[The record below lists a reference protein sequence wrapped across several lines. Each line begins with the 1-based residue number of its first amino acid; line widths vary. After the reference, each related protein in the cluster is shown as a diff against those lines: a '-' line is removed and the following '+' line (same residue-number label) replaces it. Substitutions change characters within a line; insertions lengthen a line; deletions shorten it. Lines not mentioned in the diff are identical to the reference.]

1 MASSRARVDASQVD
15 RFADRLALASRLIEE
30 EGEQFEE
37 EWGKKLETEMRS
49 DVPSG
54 PGDPVHLRD
63 EIEQVEPGGITMGQA
78 YWWRFLEYGTS
89 KMAPQPFIR
98 PAIKRVKTPAKK
110 DAGQRAVRLM
120 QRGR

>member
-1 MASSRARVDASQVD
+1 MASSRATVDASQVD
-15 RFADRLALASRLIEE
+15 GFARRLASASQQIEE
-30 EGEQFEE
+30 EGQEFQEQ
-37 EWGKKLETEMRS
+37 WGKKLETEMRS
-49 DVPSG
+49 DVPIG

-63 EIEQVEPGGITMGQA
+63 EIEQVEPGGITFGQA

-98 PAIKRVKTPAKK
+98 PAMNRVKKPATK
-110 DAGQRAVRLM
+110 DAGVRAVKLI